1 MKLEP
6 EVAYL
11 LGALRD
17 STIDIRKGKNYE
29 IKIAQK
35 ESEWLSVLQKIFLK
49 HFNNSGKITQ
59 HSKGAKIL
67 RITGKETV
75 YKVLE
80 ISQMQVPQV
89 KWNTPKIIEEQKNL
103 IQLQYLKGFFDAEG
117 GLPRDP
123 KTAKQ
128 KYISFSQKN
137 KQSLEF
143 LRILLIENGFRPT
156 NLTICGGVWEFRLT
170 RKNDI
175 ANFSIKIGSLHK
187 DKQRKLK
194 ILERAYFPQFGGGAL
209 PGVEAAV

>member
-1 MKLEP
+1 MELDP

-49 HFNNSGKITQ
+49 HFNNAGRITQ
-59 HSKGAKIL
+59 HSRDAKIL
-67 RITGKETV
+67 RITGKEAV
-75 YKVLE
+75 YKILE
-80 ISQMQVPQV
+80 ISQMKVPQV
-89 KWNTPKIIEEQKNL
+89 DWNTPKIIEKQKNT
-103 IQLQYLKGFFDAEG
+103 IQLQYLRGFFDAEG

-123 KTAKQ
+123 KNAKQ
-128 KYISFSQKN
+128 KYISFSQNN
-137 KQSLEF
+137 KESLKF
-143 LRILLIENGFRPT
+143 LRTLLISNGFRPT
-156 NLTICGGVWEFRLT
+156 NLTICGGVSEFRLT
-170 RKNDI
+170 RKSDI

-194 ILERAYFPQFGGGAL
+194 ILERAYFPQIGGGAL
-209 PGVEAAV
+209 PGVERT